1 MKNSKSYDIQFIKL
15 NVRIWIV
22 VRCDNEVNI
31 VLKYILAYD
40 KSLNITERIVTI
52 LKIRK

>member
-31 VLKYILAYD
+31 VLKYD
-40 KSLNITERIVTI
+40 KEKQNQ
-52 LKIRK
+52 RKFTW